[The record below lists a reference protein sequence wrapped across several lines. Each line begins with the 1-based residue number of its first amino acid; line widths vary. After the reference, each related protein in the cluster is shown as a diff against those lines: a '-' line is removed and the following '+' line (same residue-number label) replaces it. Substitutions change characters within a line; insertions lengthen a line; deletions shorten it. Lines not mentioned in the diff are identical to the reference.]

1 MAEIKVE
8 KDSKLIKVMAAQVRN
23 ERLDSNVVEESA
35 AIVNELAQ
43 DMSPQHQHEIG
54 QIIAFTINELQ
65 QNSLSFM
72 ETFADIRNVALGDRP
87 MYRMKTAGIKAFI
100 QATGATTARSY
111 VTDRQ
116 FSINTFEIASR
127 PAINIWDIRMNRI
140 NMPDLIRDANKEFTL
155 LKVKYCEKVLHDG
168 LSAYGSYVN
177 PFYGTGTGIVKGTL
191 DDQLMYFKRLG
202 GVSLIGDAAAV
213 EGLFALAGAPVNN
226 NSVQYSGSMID
237 EKNNVGYLGRYNG
250 CSVISMINAYE
261 DGKTTPILN
270 PDWIYIIS
278 AGVSNDQKNLKVLN
292 EGPTYSMTQQTI
304 DDHTFET
311 ELTQRFGAAFVVGSV
326 PTLGA
331 YEIG

>member
-1 MAEIKVE
+1 MAEIRVD

-23 ERLDSNVVEESA
+23 ERVDSDKVEEAS

-54 QIIAFTINELQ
+54 QIIAFTVNELQ
-65 QNSLSFM
+65 QNSLNFI
-72 ETFADIRNVALGDRP
+72 ETFADVRNVALGDRP

-116 FSINTFEIASR
+116 FSINTFEIAAR
-127 PAINIWDIRMNRI
+127 PAINIWDLRMNRI

-155 LKVKYCEKVLHDG
+155 LKLKYVEQVLHNG
-168 LSAYGSYVN
+168 LSAYSGYSN
-177 PFYGTGTGIVKGTL
+177 PFYGTGTGIVKSTL
-191 DDQLMYFKRLG
+191 DDQLIYFKRLG

-213 EGLFALAGAPVNN
+213 EGLFALAGAPVNA

-250 CSVISMINAYE
+250 ASVISMINAYE
-261 DGKTTPILN
+261 DGQTTPILN

-326 PTLGA
+326 PTIGA

>member
-1 MAEIKVE
+1 MAEIRVD

-23 ERLDSNVVEESA
+23 ERVDSDKVEEAA

-54 QIIAFTINELQ
+54 QIIAFTVNELQ
-65 QNSLSFM
+65 QNSLNFI
-72 ETFADIRNVALGDRP
+72 ETFADVRTVALGDRP

-100 QATGATTARSY
+100 QATSATTARSY

-140 NMPDLIRDANKEFTL
+140 NMPDLIRDANKEFTM
-155 LKVKYCEKVLHDG
+155 LKLKHVEQVMHNG
-168 LSAYGSYVN
+168 LGAYSGYSN
-177 PFYGTGTGIVKGTL
+177 PFYGTGTGIVKSTL
-191 DDQLMYFKRLG
+191 DDQLTYFKRLG
-202 GVSLIGDAAAV
+202 NVSLIGDAAAV
-213 EGLFALAGAPVNN
+213 EGLFNLAGAPVNN

-237 EKNNVGYLGRYNG
+237 EKNNNGYLGRYNG
-250 CSVISMINAYE
+250 CSVISMVNAYE

-278 AGVSNDQKNLKVLN
+278 AGVGNDQKNLKVLN

-311 ELTQRFGAAFVVGSV
+311 ELTQRFGAAFVVGSI
-326 PTLGA
+326 PTMGA

>member
-1 MAEIKVE
+1 MADIIKIE
-8 KDSKLIKVMAAQVRN
+8 KDMKIIKVMAAQVRN
-23 ERLDSNVVEESA
+23 ESIDSKQVEEAS

-54 QIIAFTINELQ
+54 QIIAFTIDELQ
-65 QNSLSFM
+65 QKSLNFI
-72 ETFADIRNVALGDRP
+72 ETFADVRNVGLGDRP

-111 VTDRQ
+111 ITDRQ
-116 FSINTFEIASR
+116 FSINTFEIATR

-140 NMPDLIRDANKEFTL
+140 NMPELIREANKEVSL
-155 LKVKYCEKVLHDG
+155 MKLKHVEKVLQDA
-168 LSAYGSYVN
+168 LSSGAYST
-177 PFYGTGTGIVKGTL
+177 PFYGTGTGIVKQTL
-191 DDQLMYFKRLG
+191 DDQLTYFKRLG

-213 EGLFALAGAPVNN
+213 EGLFALAGAPVNA

-237 EKNNVGYLGRYNG
+237 EKNNTGYLGRYNG
-250 CSVISMINAYE
+250 CSVISMPNAYE

-270 PDWIYIIS
+270 PDWIYIVS
-278 AGVSNDQKNLKVLN
+278 AGTSNDQKNLKVLN
-292 EGPTYSMTQQTI
+292 EGPVYSMTQQTI

-311 ELTQRFGAAFVVGSV
+311 ELTQRFGAAFVVGSI

>member
-1 MAEIKVE
+1 MSEIRVD

-23 ERLDSNVVEESA
+23 ERVDSDKVEEAS

-65 QNSLSFM
+65 QNSLNFI
-72 ETFADIRNVALGDRP
+72 ETFADVRNVALGDRP

-127 PAINIWDIRMNRI
+127 PAINIWDIRMGRI
-140 NMPDLIRDANKEFTL
+140 NMPDLIRDANKEFTM
-155 LKVKYCEKVLHDG
+155 LKLKHVEKTLHDG
-168 LSAYGSYVN
+168 LHAYGAYVN

-191 DDQLMYFKRLG
+191 DDQLIYFKRLG

-226 NSVQYSGSMID
+226 NSVQYSGNMID
-237 EKNNVGYLGRYNG
+237 EKNNAGYLGRYNG
-250 CSVISMINAYE
+250 CSVVSMVNAYE

-270 PDWIYIIS
+270 PDWIYIVS
-278 AGVSNDQKNLKVLN
+278 AGTSNDQKNVKVLN

-326 PTLGA
+326 PTIGA

>member
-1 MAEIKVE
+1 MAEIRVD

-23 ERLDSNVVEESA
+23 ERVDSDKVEEAS

-65 QNSLSFM
+65 QNSLNFI
-72 ETFADIRNVALGDRP
+72 ETFADVRNVALGDRP

-140 NMPDLIRDANKEFTL
+140 NMPDLIRDANKEFTM
-155 LKVKYCEKVLHDG
+155 LKLKYVEKVLHDA
-168 LSAYGSYVN
+168 LSSGAYST
-177 PFYGTGTGIVKGTL
+177 PFYGTGTGIVKNTI

-202 GVSLIGDAAAV
+202 GVSLVGDAAAV
-213 EGLFALAGAPVNN
+213 EGLFALSGAPVNN

-237 EKNNVGYLGRYNG
+237 EKNNNGYLGRYNG
-250 CSVISMINAYE
+250 AAVISMINAYE

-311 ELTQRFGAAFVVGSV
+311 ELTQRFGAAFVVGSI
-326 PTLGA
+326 PTIGA

>member
-1 MAEIKVE
+1 MAEIKVD

-23 ERLDSNVVEESA
+23 ERVDSDKVEEAS

-65 QNSLSFM
+65 QNSLNFI
-72 ETFADIRNVALGDRP
+72 ETFADVRNVALGDRP

-100 QATGATTARSY
+100 QATGATTSRSY

-127 PAINIWDIRMNRI
+127 PAINIWDIRMGRI
-140 NMPDLIRDANKEFTL
+140 NMPDLIRDANKEFTM
-155 LKVKYCEKVLHDG
+155 LKLKHVEQVLHTAI
-168 LSAYGSYVN
+168 STYST
-177 PFYGTGTGIVKGTL
+177 PFYGTGTGIVKSTL
-191 DDQLMYFKRLG
+191 DAQLQYFKRLG

-213 EGLFALAGAPVNN
+213 EGLFALAGAPV
-226 NSVQYSGSMID
+226 SASAVQYSGNMID
-237 EKNNVGYLGRYNG
+237 EQNNNGYLGRYNG
-250 CSVISMINAYE
+250 CSVVSMVNAYE
-261 DGKTTPILN
+261 DGKTTPILD
-270 PDWIYIIS
+270 PDWIYIVS
-278 AGVSNDQKNLKVLN
+278 AGTTNDQKNLKVLN

-311 ELTQRFGAAFVVGSV
+311 ELTQRFGAAFVVGSI
-326 PTLGA
+326 PTIGA
-331 YEIG
+331 YEL

>member
-1 MAEIKVE
+1 MADIIKIE
-8 KDSKLIKVMAAQVRN
+8 KDQKIIKVMAAQARG
-23 ERLDSNVVEESA
+23 ERVDSNVIEESS

-54 QIIAFTINELQ
+54 QLIAFTINELQ
-65 QNSLSFM
+65 QNSLNFM
-72 ETFADIRNVALGDRP
+72 ETFADVRTVGLGDRP

-140 NMPDLIRDANKEFTL
+140 NMPELIRDANKEFTMLKL
-155 LKVKYCEKVLHDG
+155 LHVEKVLHDAI
-168 LSAYGSYVN
+168 STYSS
-177 PFYGTGTGIVKGTL
+177 PFYGTGTGIVKATL
-191 DDQLMYFKRLG
+191 DSQLQYFKRLG
-202 GVSLIGDAAAV
+202 NVSLIGDAAAV

-226 NSVQYSGSMID
+226 TSVQYSGGMID
-237 EKNNVGYLGRYNG
+237 EKNNNGYLGRYNG
-250 CSVISMINAYE
+250 ANVVSMVNAYE

-270 PDWIYIIS
+270 PDWIYILS
-278 AGVSNDQKNLKVLN
+278 AGVGNDQKNLKVLN

-311 ELTQRFGAAFVVGSV
+311 ELTQRFGAAFVVGSI

>member
-1 MAEIKVE
+1 MAEIKVD

-23 ERLDSNVVEESA
+23 ERVDSDKVEEAS

-65 QNSLSFM
+65 QNSLNFI
-72 ETFADIRNVALGDRP
+72 ETFADVRNVALGDRP

-140 NMPDLIRDANKEFTL
+140 NMPDLIRDANKEFTM
-155 LKVKYCEKVLHDG
+155 LKLKHVEQVMHNG
-168 LSAYGSYVN
+168 LSAYSGYSN

-191 DDQLMYFKRLG
+191 DDQLTYFKRLG
-202 GVSLIGDAAAV
+202 GVSLVGDAAAV
-213 EGLFALAGAPVNN
+213 EGLFNLAGAPVNN

-237 EKNNVGYLGRYNG
+237 EKNNNGYLGRYNG
-250 CSVISMINAYE
+250 CSVISMVNAYE
-261 DGKTTPILN
+261 DGKTTPILD

-311 ELTQRFGAAFVVGSV
+311 ELTQRFGAAFVVGSI
-326 PTLGA
+326 PTMGA

>member
-1 MAEIKVE
+1 MAENIKIE
-8 KDSKLIKVMAAQVRN
+8 KDQKIIKVMAAQARG
-23 ERLDSNVVEESA
+23 ERVDSNVVEESS

-54 QIIAFTINELQ
+54 QLIAFTINELQ
-65 QNSLSFM
+65 QNSLNFM
-72 ETFADIRNVALGDRP
+72 ETFADVRTVGLGDRP

-116 FSINTFEIASR
+116 FTINTFEIASR
-127 PAINIWDIRMNRI
+127 PAINIWDIRMGRI
-140 NMPDLIRDANKEFTL
+140 NMPDLIRDANKEFTM
-155 LKVKYCEKVLHDG
+155 LKLKHVEQVLHAG
-168 LSAYGSYVN
+168 ISQYNA
-177 PFYGTGTGIVKGTL
+177 PFYGTGTGIVKNTL
-191 DDQLMYFKRLG
+191 DAQLTYFKRLG
-202 GVSLIGDAAAV
+202 NVTLLGDAAAV
-213 EGLFALAGAPVNN
+213 EGLFALTGAPVSANL
-226 NSVQYSGSMID
+226 VQYSGSMLD
-237 EKNNVGYLGRYNG
+237 EKNNNGYLGRYNG
-250 CSVISMINAYE
+250 CGVVSMVNAYE

-270 PDWIYIIS
+270 TDWIYILS

-311 ELTQRFGAAFVVGSV
+311 ELTQRFGAAFVVGSI

>member
-1 MAEIKVE
+1 MTMAEIRVD

-23 ERLDSNVVEESA
+23 ERVDSDKVEEAA

-54 QIIAFTINELQ
+54 QIIAFTVNELQ
-65 QNSLSFM
+65 QNSLNFI
-72 ETFADIRNVALGDRP
+72 ETFADVRNVALGDRP

-116 FSINTFEIASR
+116 FSINTFEIAAR
-127 PAINIWDIRMNRI
+127 PAINIWDLRMNRI
-140 NMPDLIRDANKEFTL
+140 NMPDLIRDANKEFTM
-155 LKVKYCEKVLHDG
+155 LKLKYVEQVLHN
-168 LSAYGSYVN
+168 AIATYN
-177 PFYGTGTGIVKGTL
+177 TPFYGTGTGIVKSTL
-191 DDQLMYFKRLG
+191 DDQLTYFKRLG
-202 GVSLIGDAAAV
+202 GVSLVGDAAAV
-213 EGLFALAGAPVNN
+213 EGLFALAGAPVSNT
-226 NSVQYSGSMID
+226 SVQYSGNMID
-237 EKNNVGYLGRYNG
+237 EKNNTGYLGRYNG
-250 CSVISMINAYE
+250 ASVISMINAYE

-311 ELTQRFGAAFVVGSV
+311 ELTQRFGAAFVVGSI
-326 PTLGA
+326 PTIGA

>member
-1 MAEIKVE
+1 MAIEVKN
-8 KDSKLIKVMAAQVRN
+8 DSKLIKVMAAQVRR
-23 ERLDSNVVEESA
+23 ESVDSDKVEEAS

-43 DMSPQHQHEIG
+43 EMNPQNMYQIG

-65 QNSLSFM
+65 QNSLNFM
-72 ETFADIRNVALGDRP
+72 ETFADIRNVGLGDRP

-116 FSINTFEIASR
+116 FSINTFEIAAR
-127 PAINIWDIRMNRI
+127 PAINVWDIRMGRI
-140 NMPDLIRDANKEFTL
+140 NMPDLIRDANKEFTM
-155 LKVKYCEKVLHDG
+155 LKLKHVEQVLHNAIAQY
-168 LSAYGSYVN
+168 SS

-191 DDQLMYFKRLG
+191 DAQLQYFKRLG
-202 GVSLIGDAAAV
+202 GVSLVGDAAAV
-213 EGLFALAGAPVNN
+213 EGLFGLTGAPVNA

-237 EKNNVGYLGRYNG
+237 EKNNNGYLGRYNG
-250 CSVISMINAYE
+250 CGVVQMVNAYE
-261 DGKTTPILN
+261 DGKTTPILD

-278 AGVSNDQKNLKVLN
+278 AGISNDQRNLKVLN
-292 EGPTYSMTQQTI
+292 EGPTFSMTQQTI

-311 ELTQRFGAAFVVGSV
+311 ELSQRFGAAWVVGSV
-326 PTLGA
+326 PTIGA

>member
-1 MAEIKVE
+1 MAEIRVE
-8 KDSKLIKVMAAQVRN
+8 KDSKLIKVLAAQVRN
-23 ERLDSNVVEESA
+23 ERVDSDKVEEASA
-35 AIVNELAQ
+35 IINELAQ
-43 DMSPQHQHEIG
+43 DMSPAHQHEIG
-54 QIIAFTINELQ
+54 QIIAFTVNELQ
-65 QNSLSFM
+65 QNSLNFI
-72 ETFADIRNVALGDRP
+72 ETFADVRNVALGDRP

-155 LKVKYCEKVLHDG
+155 LKVGYVEKVMHDG
-168 LSAYGSYVN
+168 LSAYSGYSN

-191 DDQLMYFKRLG
+191 DDQLTYFKRLG

-213 EGLFALAGAPVNN
+213 EGLFNLAGAPVNN

-237 EKNNVGYLGRYNG
+237 EKNNNGYLGRYNG
-250 CSVISMINAYE
+250 CSVISMVNAYE

-270 PDWIYIIS
+270 PDWIYIVS

-311 ELTQRFGAAFVVGSV
+311 ELTQRFGAAFVVGSI
-326 PTLGA
+326 PTMGA

>member
-1 MAEIKVE
+1 MAEIKVD

-23 ERLDSNVVEESA
+23 ERVDSDKVEEAS

-65 QNSLSFM
+65 QNSLNFM
-72 ETFADIRNVALGDRP
+72 ETFGDIRNVALGDRP

-140 NMPDLIRDANKEFTL
+140 NMPDLIRDANKEFTM
-155 LKVKYCEKVLHDG
+155 LKLKYVEQVLHNAI
-168 LSAYGSYVN
+168 SQYQS
-177 PFYGTGTGIVKGTL
+177 PFYGTGTGIVKATL

-202 GVSLIGDAAAV
+202 GVSLVGDAAAV
-213 EGLFALAGAPVNN
+213 EGLFALAGAPVSNT
-226 NSVQYSGSMID
+226 SIQYSGNMID
-237 EKNNVGYLGRYNG
+237 EKNNTGYLGRYNG
-250 CSVISMINAYE
+250 ASVISMVNAYE

-270 PDWIYIIS
+270 EDWIYIIS
-278 AGVSNDQKNLKVLN
+278 SGVGNDQKNLKVLN

-311 ELTQRFGAAFVVGSV
+311 ELTQRFGAAFVVGSI
-326 PTLGA
+326 PTIGA

>member
-1 MAEIKVE
+1 MAEIKVD

-23 ERLDSNVVEESA
+23 ERVDSDKVEEAS

-65 QNSLSFM
+65 QNSLDFIN
-72 ETFADIRNVALGDRP
+72 TFADVRTVALGDRP
-87 MYRMKTAGIKAFI
+87 MYRVKTAGIKAFI
-100 QATGATTARSY
+100 QATGATTSRSY

-116 FSINTFEIASR
+116 FTINTFEIASR

-155 LKVKYCEKVLHDG
+155 MKVKHVEQVLHNAI
-168 LSAYGSYVN
+168 SQYSS
-177 PFYGTGTGIVKGTL
+177 PFYGTGTGIVKATL
-191 DDQLMYFKRLG
+191 DAQLQYFKRLG
-202 GVSLIGDAAAV
+202 AVSLVGDAAAV
-213 EGLFALAGAPVNN
+213 EGLFTLAGAPI
-226 NSVQYSGSMID
+226 SASAVQYSGSMID
-237 EKNNVGYLGRYNG
+237 EKNNNGYLGRYNG
-250 CSVISMINAYE
+250 ASVISMVNAYE
-261 DGKTTPILN
+261 DGKTTPILD

-278 AGVSNDQKNLKVLN
+278 AGTSNDQKNLKVLN

-311 ELTQRFGAAFVVGSV
+311 ELTQRFGAAFVVGSI
-326 PTLGA
+326 PTIGA
-331 YEIG
+331 YAL

>member
-1 MAEIKVE
+1 MADIKIE
-8 KDSKLIKVMAAQVRN
+8 QDQKIIKVMAAQARG
-23 ERLDSNVVEESA
+23 ERVDSNLVEESS

-54 QIIAFTINELQ
+54 QIVAFTINELQ
-65 QNSLSFM
+65 QNSLNFM

-87 MYRMKTAGIKAFI
+87 MYRMKTAGVKAFI

-116 FSINTFEIASR
+116 FSINTFEIAAR
-127 PAINIWDIRMNRI
+127 PAINIWDIRMGRI
-140 NMPDLIRDANKEFTL
+140 NMPDLIRDANKEFTM
-155 LKVKYCEKVLHDG
+155 LKLKHVEKVLHDAI
-168 LSAYGSYVN
+168 STYSS
-177 PFYGTGTGIVKGTL
+177 PFYGTGTGIVKNTL
-191 DDQLMYFKRLG
+191 DAQLQYFKRLG
-202 GVSLIGDAAAV
+202 GVSLVGDAAAV
-213 EGLFALAGAPVNN
+213 EGLFTLAGAPIAAGT
-226 NSVQYSGSMID
+226 VQYSGSMLD
-237 EKNNVGYLGRYNG
+237 EKNNNGYLGRYNG
-250 CSVISMINAYE
+250 AGVISMVNAYE

-311 ELTQRFGAAFVVGSV
+311 ELTQRFGAAFVVGSI

>member
-1 MAEIKVE
+1 MAIEVKN
-8 KDSKLIKVMAAQVRN
+8 DSKLIKVMAAQVRR
-23 ERLDSNVVEESA
+23 ESVDSDKVEEAS

-43 DMSPQHQHEIG
+43 EMNPQNMYQIG

-65 QNSLSFM
+65 QNSLNFM
-72 ETFADIRNVALGDRP
+72 ETFADIRNVGLGDRP

-116 FSINTFEIASR
+116 FSINTFEIAAR
-127 PAINIWDIRMNRI
+127 PAINVWDIRMGRI
-140 NMPDLIRDANKEFTL
+140 NMPDLIRDANKEFTM
-155 LKVKYCEKVLHDG
+155 LKLKHVEQVLHNAIAQY
-168 LSAYGSYVN
+168 SS

-191 DDQLMYFKRLG
+191 DAQLQYFKRLG
-202 GVSLIGDAAAV
+202 GVSLVGDAAAV
-213 EGLFALAGAPVNN
+213 EGLFSLSGAPVNA

-237 EKNNVGYLGRYNG
+237 EKNNNGYLGRYNG
-250 CSVISMINAYE
+250 CGVVQMVNAYE
-261 DGKTTPILN
+261 DGKTTPILD

-278 AGVSNDQKNLKVLN
+278 AGISNDQRNLKVLN
-292 EGPTYSMTQQTI
+292 EGPTFSMTQQTI

-311 ELTQRFGAAFVVGSV
+311 ELSQRFGAAWVVGSV
-326 PTLGA
+326 PTIGA

>member
-1 MAEIKVE
+1 MAENIRIE
-8 KDSKLIKVMAAQVRN
+8 KDQKIIKVMAAQARG
-23 ERLDSNVVEESA
+23 ERVDSNVIEESA

-54 QIIAFTINELQ
+54 QLIAFTINELQ
-65 QNSLSFM
+65 QNSLNFM

-100 QATGATTARSY
+100 QATGSTTARSY

-127 PAINIWDIRMNRI
+127 PAINIWDIRMGRI

-155 LKVKYCEKVLHDG
+155 LKVKHVEQTLH
-168 LSAYGSYVN
+168 SAISQYSS
-177 PFYGTGTGIVKGTL
+177 PFYGTGTGIVKATL
-191 DDQLMYFKRLG
+191 DAQLQYFKRLG
-202 GVSLIGDAAAV
+202 GVSLVGDAAAV

-226 NSVQYSGSMID
+226 SSVQYSGNMID
-237 EKNNVGYLGRYNG
+237 EKNNNGYLGRYNG
-250 CSVISMINAYE
+250 CGVVSMINAYE
-261 DGKTTPILN
+261 DGQTTPILN
-270 PDWIYIIS
+270 PDWIYILS

-311 ELTQRFGAAFVVGSV
+311 ELTQRFGAAFVVGSI
-326 PTLGA
+326 PTIGA
-331 YEIG
+331 YELG

>member
-1 MAEIKVE
+1 MSEIRVE

-23 ERLDSNVVEESA
+23 ERVDSDKVEEAS

-65 QNSLSFM
+65 QNSLNFM
-72 ETFADIRNVALGDRP
+72 ETFADVRNVALGDRP

-140 NMPDLIRDANKEFTL
+140 NMPDLIRDANKEFTM
-155 LKVKYCEKVLHDG
+155 LKLKYVEKVLHDAI
-168 LSAYGSYVN
+168 STYN
-177 PFYGTGTGIVKGTL
+177 TPFYGTGTGIVKATL

-202 GVSLIGDAAAV
+202 GVSLVGDAAAV

-226 NSVQYSGSMID
+226 TSVQYSGNMID
-237 EKNNVGYLGRYNG
+237 EKNNAGYLGRYNG
-250 CSVISMINAYE
+250 CSVISMVNAYE

-311 ELTQRFGAAFVVGSV
+311 ELTQRFGSAFVVGSI
-326 PTLGA
+326 PTIGA

>member
-23 ERLDSNVVEESA
+23 ERLDSNVIEESA

-65 QNSLSFM
+65 QNSLNFI
-72 ETFADIRNVALGDRP
+72 ETFGDVRTVALGDRP

-140 NMPDLIRDANKEFTL
+140 NMPDLIRDANKEFTM
-155 LKVKYCEKVLHDG
+155 LKLKHVEKVLHD
-168 LSAYGSYVN
+168 AIATYN
-177 PFYGTGTGIVKGTL
+177 TPFYGTGTGIVKATI

-202 GVSLIGDAAAV
+202 GVSLVGDAAAV
-213 EGLFALAGAPVNN
+213 EGLFALSGAPVNST
-226 NSVQYSGSMID
+226 SVQYSGSMID

-250 CSVISMINAYE
+250 ASVISMINAYE
-261 DGKTTPILN
+261 DGQTTPILN

-311 ELTQRFGAAFVVGSV
+311 ELTQRFGAAFVVGSI
-326 PTLGA
+326 PTIGA